1 MVNNRIE
8 NKINFIKKNPA
19 VIYSLV
25 LIAAVTG
32 ALILNTYYSL
42 AKFQEGV
49 DYLVQKK
56 AVLGEDIFR
65 ILAVDLL
72 ENRDLLQK
80 KIIAIK
86 NQDSEARRIS
96 VLVPSKDGDKFNI
109 IASSN
114 SEEIGQESEDGLN
127 SVAWGVDQGFAKLG
141 LDGDGR
147 YWEVTK
153 VIKDESNR
161 GLGLVSFQLSLDE
174 YDQLMAA
181 VVRQVYVFSLV
192 SLLVVLLLIANH
204 MRLFGYAVRATKLE
218 EVDKMKDDFISMAS
232 HELRTPIT
240 ALKGYLELVKDGLGR
255 REDAQADQEAER
267 YVSNMETSLSRL
279 NDLVEDILEVSR
291 LNQNRL
297 PINPQK
303 VDISKTI
310 SVLAEEMR
318 LLAGKKGLELIYSQE
333 KLSEVSADP
342 ERVKQI
348 LVNLLGNAVKY
359 SLKGKVEI
367 KTKEDAKNVFITV
380 ADTGIGISAED
391 FKNLFTK
398 FYRVQNDRTMSIS
411 GTGLG
416 LWISRE
422 LALKMGGDLSVE
434 SIEGVGSHFT
444 LKLKKAKNGKHYE
457 KEK

>member
-1 MVNNRIE
+1 ME

-42 AKFQEGV
+42 TKFQEGV

-65 ILAVDLL
+65 VLAADLL
-72 ENRDLLQK
+72 DDRDLLQK
-80 KIIAIK
+80 KITAIK
-86 NQDSEARRIS
+86 NQDSEVRQIS
-96 VLVPSKDGDKFNI
+96 VLVPAKDGDKFNV
-109 IASSN
+109 IASSD
-114 SEEIGQESEDGLN
+114 SAQIGQENEESLN
-127 SVAWGVDQGFAKLG
+127 SVAWSVDQGFAKLG
-141 LDGDGR
+141 LDREGR

-153 VIKDESNR
+153 VIKDGNNR
-161 GLGLVSFQLSLDE
+161 GIGLVSFQLSLDE
-174 YDQLMAA
+174 YDKLMAA

-240 ALKGYLELVKDGLGR
+240 ALKGYLELIKDGESKREGAPADPETGR
-255 REDAQADQEAER
+255 
-267 YVSNMETSLSRL
+267 YLSNMEISLSRL

-297 PINPQK
+297 PINLQK
-303 VDISKTI
+303 VDISEIVSGLADEMKI
-310 SVLAEEMR
+310 LAE
-318 LLAGKKGLELIYSQE
+318 KKGLELVYGRE
-333 KLSEVSADP
+333 KISEVLADP

-359 SLKGKVEI
+359 SQKGKVEI
-367 KTKEDAKNVFITV
+367 KTKEDAKNVFLTV
-380 ADTGIGISAED
+380 ADTGLGISAEAV
-391 FKNLFTK
+391 KNLFTK
-398 FYRVQNDRTMSIS
+398 FYRVQTDQTKSIP

-422 LALKMGGDLSVE
+422 IALKMGGDLSVE
-434 SIEGVGSHFT
+434 SIEEVGSHFT
-444 LKLKKAKNGKHYE
+444 LRLKKVKN
-457 KEK
+457 